1 MTETKKAF
9 RTLEKRNDL
18 ESAILNLSNLKVKFR
33 QKESVYKRYPMFYF
47 QGVGPAFA
55 SAVLAAFA
63 PDRVPFMSDECL
75 LSMPDCEEVDYTMKE
90 YNKMLEELTK
100 CRDRLNSQ
108 VCCLL

>member
-18 ESAILNLSNLKVKFR
+18 ESAILNLSNLKVKN
-33 QKESVYKRYPMFYF
+33 YKSKNYSFKNNF
-47 QGVGPAFA
+47 SNFWQGVGPAFA

-90 YNKMLEELTK
+90 YNKMLDEVGAL
-100 CRDRLNSQ
+100 
-108 VCCLL
+108 